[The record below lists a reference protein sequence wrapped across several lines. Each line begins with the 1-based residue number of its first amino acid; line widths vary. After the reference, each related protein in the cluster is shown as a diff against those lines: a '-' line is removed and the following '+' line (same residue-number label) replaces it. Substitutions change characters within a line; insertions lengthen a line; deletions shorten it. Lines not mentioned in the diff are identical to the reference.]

1 MDTVTRTIDRTHSC
15 ELLVVGSGVAG
26 MTAALQAARLG
37 VDTIL
42 IEKESVL
49 GGNSGPLLGIHWG
62 GAHIYHDYAAET
74 GIVME
79 LEEEIAWRGG
89 KHHTPDHHYN
99 ISRLAEGIWQETLE
113 QAGVRVLK
121 RHLARETEVAVS
133 PSAGP
138 GAQDAPPADSTSRNV
153 TAVIADDL
161 ALGQTVRFEI
171 SHALLDA
178 SGDGQAA
185 FAAGASFRMGR
196 ESREEFGERSAPEV
210 ADNRVAGVS
219 MTALVRRSEGAIP
232 FLPPSSA
239 FEVALNT
246 KAGGW
251 LGERDNIRM
260 IWPTETGGTLLDPI
274 KDEHE
279 IYERLLRQL
288 YHVFADLKQDPKNAD
303 WELIWISPIAGKR
316 ETRRFIGD
324 HMITQTELE
333 GPATLPDRLGYGGFT
348 IDQHEQGEDGVNRI
362 FMYSSPPL
370 YDTCYRMTY
379 SRDFDNLYLAG
390 RLISS
395 THMAHGSTRII
406 KTGGLL
412 AQGTGI
418 AVALAKRHGC
428 TAREV
433 AEQHLP
439 ELQQEFLR
447 QDGSII
453 DLPADDPRDRARTA
467 AVTASSEWTYGDF
480 SHGSRSVT
488 ARTPQMV
495 GLEGAMGSV
504 LYAWPEQLAAVRAF
518 VSNATGVA
526 QPLRLTVAH
535 ATDAPPR
542 LKPRPSDEEAGFFH
556 HLFEADKQVSMLRT
570 LGEATVDVPAGH
582 EGWVDIALAEALVL
596 PPRSREH
603 RHQGV
608 ALLLAGEGFSV
619 GLDPAYCDVAQVVRA
634 GTEAPELSEGRLL
647 IVPDDHVPLGEAA
660 NVINGVSRRW
670 GRAPLN
676 LWVSRPGEPLPQWLE
691 LRWSEPRTISRLAL
705 TFDGIGRRY
714 TDMPFNN
721 GTRAFGPMVRD
732 YRVEV
737 EVGEGWRELVSVT
750 DNIHR
755 FRVHEFDRVPAT
767 AVRLVVEA
775 AHEEGEGARVAE
787 VRVE

>member
-1 MDTVTRTIDRTHSC
+1 
-15 ELLVVGSGVAG
+15 
-26 MTAALQAARLG
+26 
-37 VDTIL
+37 
-42 IEKESVL
+42 
-49 GGNSGPLLGIHWG
+49 
-62 GAHIYHDYAAET
+62 
-74 GIVME
+74 
-79 LEEEIAWRGG
+79 
-89 KHHTPDHHYN
+89 
-99 ISRLAEGIWQETLE
+99 
-113 QAGVRVLK
+113 
-121 RHLARETEVAVS
+121 
-133 PSAGP
+133 
-138 GAQDAPPADSTSRNV
+138 
-153 TAVIADDL
+153 
-161 ALGQTVRFEI
+161 
-171 SHALLDA
+171 
-178 SGDGQAA
+178 
-185 FAAGASFRMGR
+185 
-196 ESREEFGERSAPEV
+196 
-210 ADNRVAGVS
+210 
-219 MTALVRRSEGAIP
+219 
-232 FLPPSSA
+232 
-239 FEVALNT
+239 
-246 KAGGW
+246 
-251 LGERDNIRM
+251 
-260 IWPTETGGTLLDPI
+260 
-274 KDEHE
+274 
-279 IYERLLRQL
+279 
-288 YHVFADLKQDPKNAD
+288 
-303 WELIWISPIAGKR
+303 
-316 ETRRFIGD
+316 
-324 HMITQTELE
+324 
-333 GPATLPDRLGYGGFT
+333 
-348 IDQHEQGEDGVNRI
+348 
-362 FMYSSPPL
+362 
-370 YDTCYRMTY
+370 
-379 SRDFDNLYLAG
+379 
-390 RLISS
+390 
-395 THMAHGSTRII
+395 
-406 KTGGLL
+406 
-412 AQGTGI
+412 
-418 AVALAKRHGC
+418 
-428 TAREV
+428 
-433 AEQHLP
+433 
-439 ELQQEFLR
+439 
-447 QDGSII
+447 
-453 DLPADDPRDRARTA
+453 
-467 AVTASSEWTYGDF
+467 
-480 SHGSRSVT
+480 
-488 ARTPQMV
+488 
-495 GLEGAMGSV
+495 MGSV